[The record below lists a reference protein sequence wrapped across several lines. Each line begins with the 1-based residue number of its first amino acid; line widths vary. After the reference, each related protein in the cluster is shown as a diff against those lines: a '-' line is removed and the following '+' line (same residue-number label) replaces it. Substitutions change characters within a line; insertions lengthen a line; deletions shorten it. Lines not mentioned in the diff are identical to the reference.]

1 MGDCLLARSFSSLVY
16 VDVGWAFFSLS
27 VVDTVW
33 YLPSLLLF
41 LELYLGCLKVKK
53 SRMLAA
59 FGWIFVGLGW
69 PNFFFK
75 SSRTIIPVASLF

>member
-1 MGDCLLARSFSSLVY
+1 MGDCLLAKSFYSFILVEL
-16 VDVGWAFFSLS
+16 GQLFFSLS
-27 VVDTVW
+27 IVDTVW
-33 YLPSLLLF
+33 YLLSLLLF
-41 LELYLGCLKVKK
+41 LELCLGCLKVKK